1 MPDLPESRWLP
12 NKIAGVNSPVIA
24 GRDISASLGLHVTLA
39 VVVGFWTPVMTALD
53 TNDALLPVEIVTVE
67 EFTRLTR
74 DKPKKEI
81 LEKEPAPAK
90 PAPPVARETAPPPP
104 APAEAMPLPE
114 PVREKP
120 PVADTF
126 TGPVEKAPAE
136 NSPIR
141 QLRPVARPA
150 PPKPKPVLDVSQI
163 RALLNKTPDTPAEAE
178 PVAEEEVASENIRL
192 TLNEIDAFRTQMRRC
207 WNPPSGARNAEDLIV
222 QVRVSLAPNGMISAG
237 PKVMNRAQLGDPFF
251 RAAAESV
258 LRAIRRCQPF
268 EMPPEKYAAWRDI
281 ELKFDPGKMLGG

>member
-1 MPDLPESRWLP
+1 MLDLPESRWLP

-24 GRDISASLGLHVTLA
+24 GRDISASLGLHVALA

-136 NSPIR
+136 TSPIR

-237 PKVMNRAQLGDPFF
+237 PKVMNRTQLDDPFF

>member
-12 NKIAGVNSPVIA
+12 NKISGVNSLVIA
-24 GRDISASLGLHVTLA
+24 GRDISASFGLHVILA
-39 VVVGFWTPVMTALD
+39 VVVGLWTPVMTALD

-74 DKPKKEI
+74 DRPKKEI

-104 APAEAMPLPE
+104 VPAEAMPLAE

-120 PVADTF
+120 PVPDTF
-126 TGPVEKAPAE
+126 TDQVEEAPAE
-136 NSPIR
+136 TSPVR

-150 PPKPKPVLDVSQI
+150 PPKPNPVLDVSQI

-178 PVAEEEVASENIRL
+178 PLGEEEVASENIRL

-237 PKVMNRAQLGDPFF
+237 PKVMNRTQLGDPFF

>member
-12 NKIAGVNSPVIA
+12 NKIAGVDSPVIA
-24 GRDISASLGLHVTLA
+24 GRDISASLGLHVILA
-39 VVVGFWTPVMTALD
+39 VVVGLWTPVMTALD

-104 APAEAMPLPE
+104 VPAEAMPLPE

-120 PVADTF
+120 PVPDTF
-126 TGPVEKAPAE
+126 TDQVEKAPAE
-136 NSPIR
+136 TSTIR

-150 PPKPKPVLDVSQI
+150 PPKP
-163 RALLNKTPDTPAEAE
+163 R
-178 PVAEEEVASENIRL
+178 
-192 TLNEIDAFRTQMRRC
+192 MR
-207 WNPPSGARNAEDLIV
+207 GV
-222 QVRVSLAPNGMISAG
+222 
-237 PKVMNRAQLGDPFF
+237 
-251 RAAAESV
+251 V
-258 LRAIRRCQPF
+258 LR
-268 EMPPEKYAAWRDI
+268 
-281 ELKFDPGKMLGG
+281 

>member
-1 MPDLPESRWLP
+1 
-12 NKIAGVNSPVIA
+12 
-24 GRDISASLGLHVTLA
+24 
-39 VVVGFWTPVMTALD
+39 MTALD

-104 APAEAMPLPE
+104 EPAEAMPLPE

-120 PVADTF
+120 PVPDTF
-126 TGPVEKAPAE
+126 TDLVEKAPAE
-136 NSPIR
+136 TSSIR

-163 RALLNKTPDTPAEAE
+163 RA
-178 PVAEEEVASENIRL
+178 
-192 TLNEIDAFRTQMRRC
+192 
-207 WNPPSGARNAEDLIV
+207 
-222 QVRVSLAPNGMISAG
+222 
-237 PKVMNRAQLGDPFF
+237 
-251 RAAAESV
+251 
-258 LRAIRRCQPF
+258 
-268 EMPPEKYAAWRDI
+268 
-281 ELKFDPGKMLGG
+281 

>member
-1 MPDLPESRWLP
+1 MPDFPELRWLP

-24 GRDISASLGLHVTLA
+24 GRDISASLGLHIALA
-39 VVVGFWTPVMTALD
+39 VVAGFWTPVMTALD

-74 DKPKKEI
+74 DRPKKEF
-81 LEKEPAPAK
+81 LEKESAPAK
-90 PAPPVARETAPPPP
+90 PSPHVAREKAPPPP
-104 APAEAMPLPE
+104 AKAMPLPE
-114 PVREKP
+114 PVRQKPVADISTDQVEKP
-120 PVADTF
+120 P
-126 TGPVEKAPAE
+126 AE
-136 NSPIR
+136 TSPIR

-150 PPKPKPVLDVSQI
+150 LPEPKPVLDVSQI
-163 RALLNKTPDTPAEAE
+163 RALLNKTPDTPAEAAL
-178 PVAEEEVASENIRL
+178 VAEEDVASKNIRL

-237 PKVMNRAQLGDPFF
+237 PKVMNRRQLGDPFF

>member
-1 MPDLPESRWLP
+1 MPDLPELRWLP

-24 GRDISASLGLHVTLA
+24 GRDISASLGLHVALA
-39 VVVGFWTPVMTALD
+39 VVAGFWTPVMTALD

-74 DKPKKEI
+74 DRPKKEF
-81 LEKEPAPAK
+81 LEKESAPAK
-90 PAPPVARETAPPPP
+90 SSPPVARERAPPPP

-114 PVREKP
+114 PVRQK
-120 PVADTF
+120 PVADISTDQ
-126 TGPVEKAPAE
+126 VEKAPAE
-136 NSPIR
+136 TNPIR

-163 RALLNKTPDTPAEAE
+163 RALLNKTPDTPAEAAL
-178 PVAEEEVASENIRL
+178 VAEEDVASKNIRL

-237 PKVMNRAQLGDPFF
+237 PKVMNRRQLGDPFF

>member
-1 MPDLPESRWLP
+1 MPDLPELRWLP

-24 GRDISASLGLHVTLA
+24 GRDISASLGLHVALA
-39 VVVGFWTPVMTALD
+39 VVAGFWTPVMTALD

-74 DKPKKEI
+74 DRPKKEF
-81 LEKEPAPAK
+81 LEKESAPAK
-90 PAPPVARETAPPPP
+90 PSPHVVREKAPPP
-104 APAEAMPLPE
+104 PAEAMPLPE
-114 PVREKP
+114 PVRQK
-120 PVADTF
+120 PVADISTDQ
-126 TGPVEKAPAE
+126 VEKAPAE
-136 NSPIR
+136 TSPIR

-178 PVAEEEVASENIRL
+178 LVAEEDVASKNVRL

-237 PKVMNRAQLGDPFF
+237 PKVMNRRQLGDPFF

>member
-1 MPDLPESRWLP
+1 MPDLPELRWLP

-24 GRDISASLGLHVTLA
+24 GRDISASLGLHIALA
-39 VVVGFWTPVMTALD
+39 VVAGFWTPVMTALD

-74 DKPKKEI
+74 DRPKKEF
-81 LEKEPAPAK
+81 LEKESAPAK
-90 PAPPVARETAPPPP
+90 PSPPVAREKAPPPP
-104 APAEAMPLPE
+104 AKAMPLPE
-114 PVREKP
+114 PVRQK
-120 PVADTF
+120 PVADISTDQ
-126 TGPVEKAPAE
+126 VEKAPAE
-136 NSPIR
+136 TSPIR

-163 RALLNKTPDTPAEAE
+163 RALLNKTPDTPAEAAL
-178 PVAEEEVASENIRL
+178 VAEEDVASKNIRL

-237 PKVMNRAQLGDPFF
+237 PKVMNRRQLGDPFF

>member
-24 GRDISASLGLHVTLA
+24 GRDISASLGLHVALA

-104 APAEAMPLPE
+104 VPAEAMPLAE

-126 TGPVEKAPAE
+126 TDPVEKAPAE
-136 NSPIR
+136 TSPIS

-150 PPKPKPVLDVSQI
+150 PPRPKPVLDVSQI

-237 PKVMNRAQLGDPFF
+237 PKVMNRTQLGDPFF

>member
-1 MPDLPESRWLP
+1 M
-12 NKIAGVNSPVIA
+12 IAS
-24 GRDISASLGLHVTLA
+24 RDISASLGLHVALA
-39 VVVGFWTPVMTALD
+39 LGVGLWTPMMTTLD

-81 LEKEPAPAK
+81 LEQQPAPAK
-90 PAPPVARETAPPPP
+90 PAPSAAREAAPPPP
-104 APAEAMPLPE
+104 ASAEVMPLPD
-114 PVREKP
+114 PPREKP
-120 PVADTF
+120 PVDNTAAE
-126 TGPVEKAPAE
+126 PVEKVPAE
-136 NSPIR
+136 SSPVR
-141 QLRPVARPA
+141 QMRPAARPA
-150 PPKPKPVLDVSQI
+150 PPMPKPVLDVSQI
-163 RALLNKTPDTPAEAE
+163 RALLNKTPDTPSLAE
-178 PVAEEEVASENIRL
+178 PEADAGEVSENIRL
-192 TLNEIDAFRTQMRRC
+192 TLNEIDTFRAQMRRC

-222 QVRVSLAPNGMISAG
+222 QVRVSLASNGMISAG

-268 EMPPEKYAAWRDI
+268 KMPPEKYAAWRDI

>member
-1 MPDLPESRWLP
+1 ML
-12 NKIAGVNSPVIA
+12 A
-24 GRDISASLGLHVTLA
+24 GRDISASLGLHVALA
-39 VVVGFWTPVMTALD
+39 LGVGLWTPVMTTLD

-81 LEKEPAPAK
+81 LEKEPTSAK

-104 APAEAMPLPE
+104 EPAEAMPLPE
-114 PVREKP
+114 PVREP
-120 PVADTF
+120 PVDKTADTVAE
-126 TGPVEKAPAE
+126 PVEKAPAE
-136 NSPIR
+136 ASPIR

-237 PKVMNRAQLGDPFF
+237 PKVMNRTQLGDPFF

>member
-1 MPDLPESRWLP
+1 MSTSSKRFEL
-12 NKIAGVNSPVIA
+12 AA
-24 GRDISASLGLHVTLA
+24 RD
-39 VVVGFWTPVMTALD
+39 TP
-53 TNDALLPVEIVTVE
+53 P
-67 EFTRLTR
+67 
-74 DKPKKEI
+74 
-81 LEKEPAPAK
+81 LE
-90 PAPPVARETAPPPP
+90 
-104 APAEAMPLPE
+104 
-114 PVREKP
+114 VREEP
-120 PVADTF
+120 LD
-126 TGPVEKAPAE
+126 E
-136 NSPIR
+136 
-141 QLRPVARPA
+141 LRGTLSMALHTTVGLGARSA
-150 PPKPKPVLDVSQI
+150 PPKPKPELDVSQI

-178 PVAEEEVASENIRL
+178 LVAKEDVASENIRL

-281 ELKFDPGKMLGG
+281 ELKFDPGKMLGGQEERLFHEYS

>member
-1 MPDLPESRWLP
+1 MSRLLP
-12 NKIAGVNSPVIA
+12 NKIAGSNSPVIA
-24 GRDISASLGLHVTLA
+24 GRDISASFGLHVALA
-39 VVVGFWTPVMTALD
+39 VVVGFWTPVITAID

-90 PAPPVARETAPPPP
+90 PAPPVARETAPP

-120 PVADTF
+120 PIADTY
-126 TGPVEKAPAE
+126 TDPVEKAPAE
-136 NSPIR
+136 TSPIR

-150 PPKPKPVLDVSQI
+150 PPEPKPVLDVSQI

-178 PVAEEEVASENIRL
+178 PVAEEEVSSENIRL

>member
-1 MPDLPESRWLP
+1 MPDLPESRLLP

-24 GRDISASLGLHVTLA
+24 GRDISASLGLHVALA

-90 PAPPVARETAPPPP
+90 PAPPVARETAPPP
-104 APAEAMPLPE
+104 APADAMPLPE

-126 TGPVEKAPAE
+126 ADPVEKAPCR
-136 NSPIR
+136 NQPHTPIAAR
-141 QLRPVARPA
+141 GAARTAQAQTGAGCVANTR
-150 PPKPKPVLDVSQI
+150 
-163 RALLNKTPDTPAEAE
+163 
-178 PVAEEEVASENIRL
+178 
-192 TLNEIDAFRTQMRRC
+192 F
-207 WNPPSGARNAEDLIV
+207 
-222 QVRVSLAPNGMISAG
+222 
-237 PKVMNRAQLGDPFF
+237 AQ
-251 RAAAESV
+251 
-258 LRAIRRCQPF
+258 
-268 EMPPEKYAAWRDI
+268 
-281 ELKFDPGKMLGG
+281 